1 MSSSFGGG
9 AKFVQDGIQFD
20 DAEEK
25 KHWQKVFRLINK
37 GKIKSP
43 EYDEP
48 LDKMPERA
56 MPEEG
61 KNIIKVKGSCPPPLK
76 ACDARAA
83 QKAGRSCPDP
93 RYAAY
98 PYIQVKETGALCYPN
113 LNTSSMIREMQEN
126 KKALARKSILDLIK
140 VLAAIEDNSG
150 TPGMCNV
157 IHTMN
162 AKPKGVRKAYCTNLK
177 DSSDNLVCNWN
188 AADNSCA
195 PSGASARRPVATP
208 IEAPSLF
215 AVAEDIVEKP
225 IRPTPTA
232 IVYIDA
238 AEGEEVDLND
248 DQLNLLSVIG
258 LNPTVESK
266 IKIGK
271 VRSVPELTQLYLK
284 LRKNIKAGIIK
295 SAADVNQFYTTFS
308 NSSQAPAARTQA
320 SAAARTQAS
329 AAPAETKKPRSA
341 KTQALLN
348 LANA

>member
-9 AKFVQDGIQFD
+9 AKIVEDGIQFD

-25 KHWQKVFRLINK
+25 RHWQKVFRLINK
-37 GKIKSP
+37 GRIKSP

-113 LNTSSMIREMQEN
+113 LNTSAMIRELQED

-157 IHTMN
+157 INTMN
-162 AKPKGVRKAYCTNLK
+162 AKPKGVREAYCTNLK

-188 AADNSCA
+188 AADSSCA
-195 PSGASARRPVATP
+195 PSGAGVPARRATP
-208 IEAPSLF
+208 MEAPSLF
-215 AVAEDIVEKP
+215 AVAEKP
-225 IRPTPTA
+225 RAKPTPTA
-232 IVYIDA
+232 VVYDEVAPGDDLKLNATQKALLRDKNLNAHSQQMISLAMNEPYKGLLKKLKKNILTGKITTAAQVNTFYENVRVSTETINIAPAKPPVA
-238 AEGEEVDLND
+238 AE
-248 DQLNLLSVIG
+248 
-258 LNPTVESK
+258 
-266 IKIGK
+266 
-271 VRSVPELTQLYLK
+271 R
-284 LRKNIKAGIIK
+284 GI
-295 SAADVNQFYTTFS
+295 TG
-308 NSSQAPAARTQA
+308 A
-320 SAAARTQAS
+320 SA
-329 AAPAETKKPRSA
+329 E
-341 KTQALLN
+341 LLN
-348 LANA
+348 ELAD